1 MKMWTRLFC
10 AFCPDRAFYLNPYS
24 SNSGIL
30 YALLMPAHSDLAW
43 TVVVFVASN
52 ALPAIFQTSF
62 HPQANFLGRHETSL
76 SSFPKPHIR
85 HNDPNLDTSL
95 AGFFLVT
102 VYQKQHKLSSLV
114 RTRHSAGECIAVDAY
129 SMGES
134 PWWFHLIW
142 THALSNIAQW
152 AWPKFGEKDAKQVIL
167 NFCCRLNLSA
177 TRRHR
182 DIMIHSWP
190 GVAVWTWMA
199 WLVAFRICT
208 ALKHQFDVAGTFEL
222 SAFT

>member
-1 MKMWTRLFC
+1 MKMWTRLFY

-43 TVVVFVASN
+43 TV
-52 ALPAIFQTSF
+52 I
-62 HPQANFLGRHETSL
+62 ANFLGRHETSL
-76 SSFPKPHIR
+76 SCLPKPHIR

-95 AGFFLVT
+95 AGFVLVT
-102 VYQKQHKLSSLV
+102 IYQKQHKLSSLV
-114 RTRHSAGECIAVDAY
+114 RTKHSAGECIVVDAY

-142 THALSNIAQW
+142 THAL
-152 AWPKFGEKDAKQVIL
+152 
-167 NFCCRLNLSA
+167 LNLSA

-190 GVAVWTWMA
+190 GVVVWTWMA

-208 ALKHQFDVAGTFEL
+208 ALKHQFAMAGTFEL